1 MNNFISLI
9 FKYFVCITVFIN
21 IIFSPIALQAIQG
34 GILVSVTIDNG
45 GTLIAD
51 GKTFANNGDWTVHET
66 FTLLSNTTG
75 VVIDATNDPD
85 YYGAMLASFSNGVV
99 TDESWECINSSLKST
114 QTEWPKAVTYGNN
127 DETTFPWGTILKEK
141 IANIKETA
149 QWIWTI
155 NRYEKSV
162 TCRKSFGE

>member
-21 IIFSPIALQAIQG
+21 IISSPIALQAIQG
-34 GILVSVTIDNG
+34 GILVSITIDNG

-75 VVIDATNDPD
+75 VVIDATNPGNV
-85 YYGAMLASFSNGVV
+85 GAMLASFSNGVV
-99 TDESWECINSSLKST
+99 TDESWQCISSSSKST
-114 QTEWPKAVTYGNN
+114 QPEWPKAATYGRN
-127 DETTFPWGTILKEK
+127 DGTTSPWGK
-141 IANIKETA
+141 IDNINETA
-149 QWIWTI
+149 QWIWTS
-155 NRYEKSV
+155 NRYEKSI